1 MKFLTIVTLL
11 ASAIAVASAA
21 LPVEPKNAITF
32 QEDYNQQQH
41 VVEDRP
47 VSNGYKSYIVV
58 FKESTALEV
67 IEKAVNDIL
76 GLGGKIGQ
84 RYTSAL
90 KGFSASIPAH
100 IMSAL
105 STNPYID
112 YIEEDG
118 EEDDEFAIE
127 PCSMWVS
134 FVHAALH
141 YVRLSLE
148 LAPIGQKIQLS
159 VHAAPGVM
167 SDDSAVLNTWTDAE
181 QSLEHITSQL
191 KLLQMKESD
200 VQDTPNTE
208 SLRPD
213 WIEQALKGAIA
224 HILESDAQP
233 ASFSQTTSSIP
244 ALQLGV
250 IQHRRTANIVMVLLD
265 PEGHHEGGDEDISME
280 DPEDRSN
287 GSSDSWQ
294 FFGKDLRE
302 MLGEAIR
309 SLQDYISSSRIA
321 NINVDF
327 IRISTAISRSRKD
340 VVSEEIARVCTASVY
355 NVIAEDE
362 LSASKALT
370 NYYLLRE
377 RDVRL
382 VRIDNMP
389 LKMRHGNSVEL
400 LYRTDHISTLAR
412 KAEIDGSDGHTRGY
426 LQRTPSTVQMAT
438 ELIYGTECKTNSY
451 ALPTQCA
458 HIASISPSTFASY
471 FSPFSS
477 SGVHFL
483 KDQESSNIA
492 SMALFDHYGRL
503 FLHCLQ
509 TSKDSS
515 MFLPLNLTSSASK
528 RKADQV
534 TRDSRLD
541 DFVQVVVRPN
551 TISSNVD
558 SFAQD
563 GNIFTEITP
572 SALPNATLNI
582 EGDSDKEPYM
592 VETPNSRGVNMALVH
607 TTSKLDLE
615 TRWLVQWEGER
626 VHPVMPAHEVH
637 IKMFRAAICR
647 ETVDATGF
655 STIQSLLDTLI
666 TEARPPFL
674 PGEQLSAAQ
683 VKEGKMF
690 QHAARIRE
698 SAQAILADLWMI
710 GQRFKSV
717 SPSHLEAARLIAT
730 KITPKGVDH
739 QTVKLTLVPPN
750 RRPDLLNELLTGQ
763 RGSSGTGSGAGTGP
777 GNAGNTRGNDSGF
790 NRGGR
795 GGRFE
800 FGRGRGRGG
809 MGGQGGFRG
818 GQGGNT
824 GSPGNGNSNNNNNNN
839 SNNSSNTDD
848 MNFGGNDPA
857 VPSGPMLSLTGKTQP
872 KPYLETRPPTRKEI
886 EESEQEYLGQLGE
899 DGCLLKAYWGSRG
912 AQGSSIATVL
922 NSVTS
927 LDSPSPTGVK
937 AAVIM
942 DPLLPIAAKRKIANV
957 ATKRLRLQDFAGR
970 TPSSENGGHTH
981 GQV

>member
-1 MKFLTIVTLL
+1 M
-11 ASAIAVASAA
+11 
-21 LPVEPKNAITF
+21 
-32 QEDYNQQQH
+32 
-41 VVEDRP
+41 
-47 VSNGYKSYIVV
+47 
-58 FKESTALEV
+58 EV
-67 IEKAVNDIL
+67 D
-76 GLGGKIGQ
+76 
-84 RYTSAL
+84 
-90 KGFSASIPAH
+90 P
-100 IMSAL
+100 
-105 STNPYID
+105 
-112 YIEEDG
+112 
-118 EEDDEFAIE
+118 EDDEFTLE

-141 YVRLSLE
+141 YARLSLE
-148 LAPIGQKIQLS
+148 LAPIGQKTQIS
-159 VHAAPGVM
+159 VHAAPGVQ
-167 SDDSAVLNTWTDAE
+167 SDDSSVLNTWTDAE
-181 QSLEHITSQL
+181 QNLTHIATQL
-191 KLLQMKESD
+191 RLLQMQELD

-208 SLRPD
+208 SLQLD

-224 HILESDAQP
+224 HILESEAL
-233 ASFSQTTSSIP
+233 STSVSQTPQPSNIP
-244 ALQLGV
+244 ALQLGLV
-250 IQHRRTANIVMVLLD
+250 HQRRTANIVMVLLD
-265 PEGHHEGGDEDISME
+265 PEEHHEGNEEDINME
-280 DPEDRSN
+280 GVEDDSN

-294 FFGKDLRE
+294 YSEHDLRE
-302 MLGEAIR
+302 ILSEAIR
-309 SLQDYISSSRIA
+309 SLQDYISSSKIA

-327 IRISTAISRSRKD
+327 IRVSTAVNRPRED
-340 VVSEEIARVCTASVY
+340 VVKEEIARVCTASVY
-355 NVIAEDE
+355 SIIAEDE
-362 LSASKALT
+362 ISVSKALT
-370 NYYLLRE
+370 NYYLLRNK
-377 RDVRL
+377 DVRL
-382 VRIDNMP
+382 ARIDDLP
-389 LKMRHGNSVEL
+389 LKLRHGDSIEL

-412 KAEIDGSDGHTRGY
+412 KALNEGSGGQARGL
-426 LQRTPSTVQMAT
+426 LQRTPSTVQTAT
-438 ELIYGTECKTNSY
+438 QLIYAAECKTNSY

-458 HIASISPSTFASY
+458 HLASISPSTFAS
-471 FSPFSS
+471 SFSS
-477 SGVHFL
+477 FSSNGVHFL
-483 KDQESSNIA
+483 KDRDSSNVA

-503 FLHCLQ
+503 FIHCLQ

-515 MFLPLNLTSSASK
+515 TFSPLSPASSTSK
-528 RKADQV
+528 RKADEV

-551 TISSNVD
+551 TISSKVD
-558 SFAQD
+558 AFAQD

-572 SALPNATLNI
+572 SALPNATLSI
-582 EGDSDKEPYM
+582 EGESDKEPDM
-592 VETPNSRGVNMALVH
+592 VETPSSRGISMALVH

-626 VHPVMPAHEVH
+626 LHPIMPAHEVY

-647 ETVDATGF
+647 ETVDTTGF

-674 PGEQLSAAQ
+674 PGEQHSVAQ

-690 QHAARIRE
+690 QHATRTRE

-750 RRPDLLNELLTGQ
+750 RRPELLNELLTGQ
-763 RGSSGTGSGAGTGP
+763 RGGSGAGSGAGAGSGGGS

-824 GSPGNGNSNNNNNNN
+824 GSPGNGNNNNNN
-839 SNNSSNTDD
+839 SSNNADE
-848 MNFGGNDPA
+848 MNFGGVDPGT
-857 VPSGPMLSLTGKTQP
+857 PSGPMLSLTGKTQP

-899 DGCLLKAYWGSRG
+899 DGCLLKAYWGTRG
-912 AQGSSIATVL
+912 AQGSSIAAVL

-927 LDSPSPTGVK
+927 LDSPSATAVK
-937 AAVIM
+937 APVNM
-942 DPLLPIAAKRKIANV
+942 DPLLPLAAKRKIANA

-970 TPSSENGGHTH
+970 TPTSENGGHLH